1 MVIGP
6 GRSKNGHW
14 ARQEYGCSLG
24 KAGVRVWSLGQAEVR
39 VVIGP
44 GRSKG
49 GHWARQE

>member
-6 GRSKNGHW
+6 GGSKGGHC
-14 ARQEYGCSLG
+14 ARQE
-24 KAGVRVWSLGQAEVR
+24 KEWSLGQAGVR
-39 VVIGP
+39 VVIVP

>member
-6 GRSKNGHW
+6 GRSKAGHW
-14 ARQEYGCSLG
+14 AREEYG
-24 KAGVRVWSLGQAEVR
+24 WSLGQAGVR
-39 VVIGP
+39 VAIGP